1 MLNTIKINLKNKVQK
16 SSRIIKL
23 NKIENKKPISKTLPG
38 KKIIIRK
45 NIKKFIHIKFKFFKT
60 LNKYL
65 LLKKCSLV
73 FL

>member
-16 SSRIIKL
+16 SSKIIKL

-45 NIKKFIHIKFKFFKT
+45 NIKNSSI
-60 LNKYL
+60 L
-65 LLKKCSLV
+65 S
-73 FL
+73 

>member
-16 SSRIIKL
+16 SSKIIKL

-45 NIKKFIHIKFKFFKT
+45 NIKNSSILS
-60 LNKYL
+60 LNFLKYWINIYYWTN
-65 LLKKCSLV
+65 V
-73 FL
+73 V

>member
-45 NIKKFIHIKFKFFKT
+45 NIKKFIYIEFKFFNVK
-60 LNKYL
+60 
-65 LLKKCSLV
+65 
-73 FL
+73 